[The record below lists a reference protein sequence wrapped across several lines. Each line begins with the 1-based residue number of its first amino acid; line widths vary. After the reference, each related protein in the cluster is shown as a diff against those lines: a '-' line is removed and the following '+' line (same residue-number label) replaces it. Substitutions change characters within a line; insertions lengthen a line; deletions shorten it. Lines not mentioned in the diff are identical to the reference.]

1 VVMFVNYHLMLFTWF
16 VLSPEMHFNLGYSLI
31 YHILFLMAVN
41 FMVMGYN
48 GYMRSHEKYRLYKAK
63 KEWDAKT
70 DEEKIE
76 YLM

>member
-1 VVMFVNYHLMLFTWF
+1 
-16 VLSPEMHFNLGYSLI
+16 
-31 YHILFLMAVN
+31 MAVN